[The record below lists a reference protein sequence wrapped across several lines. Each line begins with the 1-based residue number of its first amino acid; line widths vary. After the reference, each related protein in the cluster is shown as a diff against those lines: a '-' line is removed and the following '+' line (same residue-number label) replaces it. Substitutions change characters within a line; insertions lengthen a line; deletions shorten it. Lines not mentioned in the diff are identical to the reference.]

1 MEKEDKKVKEPKE
14 KFSINQLTNNE
25 DGKTSAFIVIPIFVL
40 LFTLPLFVYTVVC
53 LKDIPLVQQV
63 VTVILGVLGIF
74 GAGGFVK
81 RKM

>member
-1 MEKEDKKVKEPKE
+1 MDKQKESPEDKKE

-25 DGKTSAFIVIPIFVL
+25 DGKTSAFIVIPVFVL
-40 LFTLPLFVYTVVC
+40 LFALPLFVYTVVFA
-53 LKDIPLVQQV
+53 KDIPLVQQV

-74 GAGGFVK
+74 GAGGFAK

>member
-1 MEKEDKKVKEPKE
+1 MEKEDKKEDS

-25 DGKTSAFIVIPIFVL
+25 DGKTSAFIVIPVFVL
-40 LFTLPLFVYTVVC
+40 LFALPLFVYTVAF
-53 LKDIPLVQQV
+53 LKNIPLVQQV